1 MPKTYIQE
9 PPGITISAM
18 PGGSCLVRADF
29 RLRLHA
35 IVLVR
40 YGQFLATFGATG
52 SQYTTAI
59 GGSHSLTET
68 VFVSSLSVG
77 GLECSFHCC
86 IFFYVII
93 LCNSGCKSRDFLR
106 NNQRDNSFSLKSFVF
121 LPNCI
126 TFAAEKRTKSI
137 ARSPETDNT
146 NIII

>member
-35 IVLVR
+35 VILVR
-40 YGQFLATFGATG
+40 YGQFLAAFGATG

-68 VFVSSLSVG
+68 VLVSSLSVG

-121 LPNCI
+121 
-126 TFAAEKRTKSI
+126 FAELHYFCSRKADKVHRPLSG
-137 ARSPETDNT
+137 NGQY
-146 NIII
+146 